1 MRYSRPNNVVVV
13 VLVVVVG
20 VTIVEIHVPRVV
32 ATILRATPMV
42 ACCCLR
48 HCIFVTPND
57 T

>member
-1 MRYSRPNNVVVV
+1 MRYSRPNNVVA
-13 VLVVVVG
+13 VLVAGVG
-20 VTIVEIHVPRVV
+20 ATKVEIHAPRVV